1 MKLSRR
7 QNSALTAIELIVL
20 LALAAVLAC
29 LFLPALASTGSSRRM
44 NCVSNLKQIGIAFN
58 LWAQDHADQLPWE
71 VSTNDGGTQEF
82 AGTDVVRH
90 FAAASNELNSPKILW
105 CYADGARTRASL
117 WTNLAHT
124 NLSYFV
130 ALQGGT
136 QGILSGDRFLST
148 NNHLLSGTVTIS
160 QPKGLRW
167 AFGSHERNGSLLLRD
182 SSVRIVKSRHLKD
195 AVTNFPVRLLFP

>member
-7 QNSALTAIELIVL
+7 ENSALTAIDLVVL
-20 LALAAVLAC
+20 LGLAAVLAC

-44 NCVSNLKQIGIAFN
+44 NCVSNLKQIGIAFH

-71 VSTNDGGTQEF
+71 VSSNGGGTLEF

-90 FAAASNELNSPKILW
+90 FAVASNELNSPKILW
-105 CYADGARTRASL
+105 CYADRDRTRASL
-117 WTNLAHT
+117 WTNFART

-130 ALQGGT
+130 ALQSGVG
-136 QGILSGDRFLST
+136 GILSGDRFFST
-148 NNHLLSGTVTIS
+148 NNHLLSGNATIS

-167 AFGSHERNGSLLLRD
+167 AFGSHERNGSLLFRD
-182 SSVRIVKSRHLKD
+182 SSVRIVKSKD
-195 AVTNFPVRLLFP
+195 LRNAITNFPVRILFP